1 MNLKPLFY
9 YFKLYKKYH
18 YLLVL
23 SVLASLI
30 QSISLAPITWLIANI
45 FDQAIPKQ
53 NNTILINNGILILI
67 LYICNMI
74 LAIWNRYIILKITK
88 SVLQKL
94 RQTILEK
101 FYNFSRHYYTQT
113 NHSNLHTIII
123 QDTWRVDI
131 MSNMLVARLIPALLI
146 CIVLSGILLIVN
158 WVLFL
163 IIISMVPLLY
173 ILGITVGKKGKQK
186 ITNHH
191 KIFAQLSKGMLF
203 VIQTMELTIIQG
215 AQEYEIN
222 KQGKLLN
229 KYRIISSNTDFF
241 NTTYNLFQSFI
252 TFATGIILLIIG
264 GIMMSS
270 GSISLGKILS
280 FYVTVGIMRNYL
292 NVILEAIPQM
302 IDGHESLKTVYN
314 LLQVQ
319 DEIPYHGTKTI
330 DFLGKI
336 TFQNVKFQYSSST
349 HYEVQPSPPDPL
361 SHRRGGENQPILNNI
376 NLEINPGETVAIVG
390 ENGAGKSTITYLIL
404 GFYRPLTGEILID
417 NYPLENLDINHLR
430 AKIGVVDQE
439 PIMID
444 GTILDNIIYGEY
456 DVNIET
462 VIKAA
467 KIATAHQFIDKLP
480 QKYDTLVGEGG
491 VLLSG
496 GQKQRIAIARA
507 LFRQPKLLILDE
519 PTNHLDQGAISQ
531 LMQNI
536 KEIEPKPSILI
547 ISHDGD
553 IVKQADYVY
562 NLKDGYLTEIKL

>member
-1 MNLKPLFY
+1 L
-9 YFKLYKKYH
+9 KLYKKYQ
-18 YLLVL
+18 YLLSL

-30 QSISLAPITWLIANI
+30 QSVSLAPITWLIANI

-53 NNTILINNGILILI
+53 NNTILITNCIVILI
-67 LYICNMI
+67 LYICNML

-113 NHSNLHTIII
+113 NHSYLHTIII
-123 QDTWRVDI
+123 QDTLYIDL
-131 MSNMLVARLIPALLI
+131 MSNMLVARLIPAFLI
-146 CIVLSGILLIVN
+146 CLVLSVILLIVN

-163 IIISMVPLLY
+163 IIVSMVPLLY
-173 ILGITVGKKGKQK
+173 ILGITIGKKGKQK
-186 ITNHH
+186 IKNKH
-191 KIFAQLSKGMLF
+191 KIMAKLSKGMLF

-222 KQGKLLN
+222 KKTKLLN

-270 GSISLGKILS
+270 GSISLGKIIS
-280 FYVTVGIMRNYL
+280 FYVTVGMMRNYL
-292 NVILEAIPQM
+292 NIILEAIPQM
-302 IDGHESLKTVYN
+302 IEGHESLKTVYN

-319 DEIPYHGTKTI
+319 DEIPYHGTTKI
-330 DFLGKI
+330 DFQGKMN
-336 TFQNVKFQYSSST
+336 FQNVTFQYT
-349 HYEVQPSPPDPL
+349 EK
-361 SHRRGGENQPILNNI
+361 QPILNNI

-390 ENGAGKSTITYLIL
+390 ENGAGKSTITYLLL

-417 NYPLENLDINHLR
+417 NHPLEILDINHLR
-430 AKIGVVDQE
+430 SQIGVVNQE
-439 PIMID
+439 PIMIE

-519 PTNHLDQGAISQ
+519 PTNHLDQGAINQ

-547 ISHDGD
+547 ISHDRN

-562 NLKDGYLTEIKL
+562 NLKDGYLTEVKL